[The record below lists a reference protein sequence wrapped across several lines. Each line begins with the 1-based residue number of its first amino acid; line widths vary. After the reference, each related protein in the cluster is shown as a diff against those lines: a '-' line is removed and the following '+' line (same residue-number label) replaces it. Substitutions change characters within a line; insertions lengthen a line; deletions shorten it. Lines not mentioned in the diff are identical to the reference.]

1 MSTPWTRRE
10 LLARG
15 AMAALAAGVAPSF
28 LAADDRPRGPLRVAV
43 VGAGLAGLAC
53 ALELTEAG
61 HDVTVFE
68 ARARPGGR
76 VRTLR
81 ETFADGL
88 TAEAGAMQVL
98 ENHELTYAAV
108 QRFELPMVEITPD
121 APNSLGWMRGRRMV
135 VPRGEEFP
143 WPVELTARERELGAA
158 GMRREYWGREL
169 EIAAAHADTL
179 DWPPAELRDLDRL
192 TLAGLWRQNGASE
205 GAIAVLRF
213 GPTDLLGGGAEVY
226 SALNGL
232 REASLRRPG
241 RSFRIAGGNERFP
254 FAYAAK
260 LGERVRYGAE
270 LVRIAPGADRVTI
283 TVRDGAGR
291 HEVTADRLVCALPFS
306 VLRDVPVDPP
316 FSDGKTRAIR
326 ELRYS
331 SVTRVYLQVRRRFWE
346 DEGLPGPAMT
356 DLPIQ
361 YIIHPSA
368 GQPGPRGILETYV
381 TGAEARRLA
390 GLTEPDRQA
399 AVLAE
404 VARVYPDLPAHYEGG
419 TSMCWDRDPWARGA
433 YAYFEPGEMTALLPH
448 IARSEG
454 RVHFAGDHTSSRP
467 GWMQGAIA
475 SGLRAAAEVAGG

>member
-28 LAADDRPRGPLRVAV
+28 LGADDRPRGPQRVAV
-43 VGAGLAGLAC
+43 IGAGLAGLAC
-53 ALELTEAG
+53 ALELAEAG
-61 HDVTVFE
+61 HDVTLFE

-98 ENHELTYAAV
+98 ENHELTYGAV
-108 QRFELPMVEITPD
+108 QRFELPLVEINAA
-121 APNSLGWMRGRRMV
+121 APNSLGWMRGRRMLV
-135 VPRGEEFP
+135 AQGEEMP

-158 GMRREYWGREL
+158 GLRREYWGREL
-169 EIAAAHADTL
+169 EIAAAHADSL
-179 DWPPAELRDLDRL
+179 DWPPAELADLDRMS
-192 TLAGLWRQNGASE
+192 LADLWRRNGASE
-205 GAIAVLRF
+205 AAVAVLRM
-213 GPTDLLGGGAEVY
+213 GPYDLLGGGAESY

-241 RSFRIAGGNERFP
+241 RSFRIVGGNERLP

-260 LGERVRYGAE
+260 LGERVRYGAD

-283 TVRDGAGR
+283 TVRDGTGR

-346 DEGLPGPAMT
+346 DEGLSGVAMT
-356 DLPIQ
+356 DLPVQ
-361 YIIHPSA
+361 LVLHPSA

-390 GLTEPDRQA
+390 GLTEPERQA
-399 AVLAE
+399 AVVAE
-404 VARVYPDLPAHYEGG
+404 VARVHPGLPAHYEGG

-433 YAYFEPGEMTALLPH
+433 YCWFAPGEVTTLLPDV
-448 IARSEG
+448 ARPEG
-454 RVHFAGDHTSSRP
+454 RVHFAGDHTSARP

-475 SGLRAAAEVAGG
+475 SGLRAAAEVEGG